1 MTRTTTVLRSLHDVG
16 LAAWFGGG
24 LMGAVSVNST
34 ARRAE
39 NLSDRHRL
47 ASAGWARWAPV
58 SSAAIGVHLV
68 GALGLVLADRG
79 TLRRRPRDR
88 STAALKAGL
97 TAAALALTVLAER
110 RADLVEGQV
119 EEPAEGLDRPDNGSP
134 GDFAHAQDQLRV
146 LRWSVT
152 GLTGAMLVLSAA
164 QARRSTQ

>member
-1 MTRTTTVLRSLHDVG
+1 MSRTSTVLRSLHDVG

-47 ASAGWARWAPV
+47 AAAGWERWEPV
-58 SSAAIGVHLV
+58 SSAAIGLHLA
-68 GALGLVLADRG
+68 GAAGLLLADRG
-79 TLRRRPRDR
+79 TLRSRRRDR
-88 STAALKAGL
+88 STAVLKAGL
-97 TAAALALTVLAER
+97 TAAALGLTVLADR

-119 EEPAEGLDRPDNGSP
+119 EEPAEGLDRPGNGSP

-152 GLTGAMLVLSAA
+152 ALTGGVLVLSAA